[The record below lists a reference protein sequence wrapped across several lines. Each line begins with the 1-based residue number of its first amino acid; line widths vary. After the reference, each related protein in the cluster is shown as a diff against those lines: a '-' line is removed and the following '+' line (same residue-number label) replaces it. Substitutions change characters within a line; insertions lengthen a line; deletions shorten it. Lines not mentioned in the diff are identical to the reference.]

1 MELWEP
7 KRRIEATF
15 RRNLLEIA
23 KQIIMRVGETTD
35 GELINSTLL
44 YISKTREYQN
54 FCESVAMN
62 MVTHLYD
69 DQGKTWRQAASL
81 NSKGGFIYAHLQREL
96 KGYTGRLLMQEIQ
109 RNAEIIKTLPL
120 SIAKDVTDY
129 VAKESLKGRRASEI
143 AKEIKLRFPKQMK
156 ARAELIARTEVSKT
170 QSNLIESRCRKF
182 NINWYVWRPVGGSRG
197 DGRTRTSHRGMA
209 GVLINW
215 NEPPAPEDLFP
226 IYGKHG
232 KKYKN
237 SLGHYHAG
245 CCPNC
250 RCYAEPVIDLAL
262 LNFPMRIYHK
272 GSINRINRKAFA
284 KLILNRKKG

>member
-7 KRRIEATF
+7 KQRIEATF
-15 RRNLLEIA
+15 RRSLLEIA
-23 KQIIMRVGETTD
+23 KQIIIRIGETTD
-35 GELINSTLL
+35 MELINSTLL
-44 YISKTREYQN
+44 HINKSREYQN
-54 FCESVAMN
+54 FCESIAMN

-81 NSKGGFIYAHLQREL
+81 NSKGGFIYAFLQKEL
-96 KGYTGRLLMQEIQ
+96 KGYTGRMLMQEIQ

-120 SIAKDVTDY
+120 NIAQDITAY
-129 VAKESLKGRRASEI
+129 VAKESLNGRRASEI
-143 AKEIKLRFPKQMK
+143 AKEIKLRFPKQTK

-182 NINWYVWRPVGGSRG
+182 NINWYIWRPVGGSRG
-197 DGRTRTSHRGMA
+197 DGRTRTSHKGMA
-209 GVLINW
+209 DVLVNW

-226 IYGKHG
+226 IYGKNG
-232 KKYKN
+232 KKYRN

-250 RCYAEPVIDLAL
+250 RCYAEPVIDLDL
-262 LNFPMRIYHK
+262 LTFPVRIYRK
-272 GSINRINRKAFA
+272 GSIYRINRKAFI
-284 KLILNRKKG
+284 KLLGKKG

>member
-7 KRRIEATF
+7 KQRIEATF

-23 KQIIMRVGETTD
+23 KQIIMRIGETTD
-35 GELINSTLL
+35 TEFINSTLL
-44 YISKTREYQN
+44 HISKSREYQN
-54 FCESVAMN
+54 FCESIAMN

-81 NSKGGFIYAHLQREL
+81 NSKGGFIYAFLQKEL
-96 KGYTGRLLMQEIQ
+96 KGSTGRMLMQEIQ

-120 SIAKDVTDY
+120 NIAQDVTAY

-143 AKEIKLRFPKQMK
+143 AKEIKLRFPKQTK

-182 NINWYVWRPVGGSRG
+182 NINWYIWRPVGGSRG
-197 DGRTRTSHRGMA
+197 DGRTRTSHKGMA
-209 GVLINW
+209 GVLVNW

-232 KKYKN
+232 KKYRN

-250 RCYAEPVIDLAL
+250 RCYAEPVIDLDL
-262 LNFPMRIYHK
+262 LAFPLRIYRK
-272 GSINRINRKAFA
+272 GSIYRINRKAFI
-284 KLILNRKKG
+284 KLLGKKG

>member
-1 MELWEP
+1 MELWKP
-7 KRRIEATF
+7 KHRIEVTF
-15 RRNLLEIA
+15 RRSLLEIA
-23 KQIIMRVGETTD
+23 KQIIMRIGETTD
-35 GELINSTLL
+35 MELINSTLL
-44 YISKTREYQN
+44 HISKSREYQN
-54 FCESVAMN
+54 FCESIAMN

-81 NSKGGFIYAHLQREL
+81 NSKGGFIYAFLQKEL
-96 KGYTGRLLMQEIQ
+96 KGSTGRMLMQEIQ

-120 SIAKDVTDY
+120 NIAQDVTAY

-143 AKEIKLRFPKQMK
+143 AKEIKLRFPKQTK

-182 NINWYVWRPVGGSRG
+182 NINWYIWRPVGGSRG
-197 DGRTRTSHRGMA
+197 DGRTRTSHKGMA
-209 GVLINW
+209 GVLVNW

-232 KKYKN
+232 KKYRN

-250 RCYAEPVIDLAL
+250 RCYAEPVIDLDL
-262 LNFPMRIYHK
+262 LAFPLRIYRK
-272 GSINRINRKAFA
+272 GSIYRINRKAFI
-284 KLILNRKKG
+284 KLLGKKG

>member
-7 KRRIEATF
+7 KQRIEATF

-23 KQIIMRVGETTD
+23 KQIIMRIGETTD
-35 GELINSTLL
+35 TEFINSTLL
-44 YISKTREYQN
+44 HISKSREYQN
-54 FCESVAMN
+54 FCESIAMN

-69 DQGKTWRQAASL
+69 DQGKTWRQAARL
-81 NSKGGFIYAHLQREL
+81 NSKGGFIYAFLQKEL
-96 KGYTGRLLMQEIQ
+96 KGSTGRMLMQEIQ

-120 SIAKDVTDY
+120 NIAQDVTAY

-143 AKEIKLRFPKQMK
+143 AKEIKLRFPKQTK

-182 NINWYVWRPVGGSRG
+182 NINWYIWRPVGGSRG
-197 DGRTRTSHRGMA
+197 DGRTRTSHKGMA
-209 GVLINW
+209 GVLVNW

-226 IYGKHG
+226 IYGKNG
-232 KKYKN
+232 KKYRN

-250 RCYAEPVIDLAL
+250 RCYAEPVIDLDL
-262 LNFPMRIYHK
+262 LTFPVRIYRK
-272 GSINRINRKAFA
+272 GSIYRINRKAFI
-284 KLILNRKKG
+284 KLLGKKG